1 MAFTDCIKLSIS
13 QATVLEEMPPFP
25 ERESSLLAKL
35 KKKKALA
42 AGIPEEEVVEPG
54 KPTINGHTS
63 PDPAPAPA
71 AEPAAIPVVINNQ
84 SPPPVV
90 QNNASAGLLV
100 DVFETSSS
108 TVHSSAPTT
117 LSPGAEDNLKK

>member
-1 MAFTDCIKLSIS
+1 
-13 QATVLEEMPPFP
+13 MPPFP

-42 AGIPEEEVVEPG
+42 AGIAEEELVESA

-63 PDPAPAPA
+63 PETVAAPA
-71 AEPAAIPVVINNQ
+71 AEPPAVTPPMINNQ

-117 LSPGAEDNLKK
+117 LSPGAEENLKK

>member
-1 MAFTDCIKLSIS
+1 
-13 QATVLEEMPPFP
+13 MPPFP

-42 AGIPEEEVVEPG
+42 TGITEEEVAEPA

-63 PDPAPAPA
+63 P
-71 AEPAAIPVVINNQ
+71 EPATTPSPAVELPVANPLTLNNK
-84 SPPPVV
+84 SPPSLV
-90 QNNASAGLLV
+90 QSAGLLV

-117 LSPGAEDNLKK
+117 LSPGAEENLKK

>member
-1 MAFTDCIKLSIS
+1 
-13 QATVLEEMPPFP
+13 MPPFP

-42 AGIPEEEVVEPG
+42 AGIPEEEVTEPV

-63 PDPAPAPA
+63 PELVSAPA
-71 AEPAAIPVVINNQ
+71 AEPPAANPVVINNP
-84 SPPPVV
+84 SPPSIV

-117 LSPGAEDNLKK
+117 LSPGADENLKK

>member
-1 MAFTDCIKLSIS
+1 
-13 QATVLEEMPPFP
+13 MPPFP

-42 AGIPEEEVVEPG
+42 AGITEEELVEST

-63 PDPAPAPA
+63 P
-71 AEPAAIPVVINNQ
+71 EPAAAPVAEQPAAAPPIVNNQ
-84 SPPPVV
+84 SPPPVI

-100 DVFETSSS
+100 DVFESSSS
-108 TVHSSAPTT
+108 TVQGSAPTT
-117 LSPGAEDNLKK
+117 LSPGAEENLKK